1 MVEKKGGHM
10 PEGGR
15 KKESGAFW
23 ICRVCICACV
33 GGGREEKSAGLS
45 GGGGAQVWRIV
56 CPATCMHYYRG
67 LQLCA
72 GEIRDGADPLLVS
85 PG

>member
-1 MVEKKGGHM
+1 MVEKRGDTCQREEEKKG
-10 PEGGR
+10 ER
-15 KKESGAFW
+15 S
-23 ICRVCICACV
+23 ILDLQSLYLCVCR
-33 GGGREEKSAGLS
+33 RREEEKSAGLS

-72 GEIRDGADPLLVS
+72 VEIRDGADPLLVS